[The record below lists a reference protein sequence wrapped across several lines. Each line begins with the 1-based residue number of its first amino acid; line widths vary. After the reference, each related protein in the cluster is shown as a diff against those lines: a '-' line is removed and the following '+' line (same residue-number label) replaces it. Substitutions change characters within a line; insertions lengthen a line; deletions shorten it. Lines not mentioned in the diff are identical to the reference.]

1 MWWRNEGRL
10 IQELAEWKST
20 GSKAVHGG
28 ICPLFFSPSYT
39 GNHLPFCSL
48 EKWKAAG
55 LWHSQCKERTGWRSR
70 VTTGRLNESLPCSLN
85 ATASFLWPT
94 YHPPRAG
101 SWRVPLRINQ
111 RALNKSTDIWE
122 FPEERRA
129 YYMNILQWG
138 IPVASYIE
146 LAIWFF
152 SPSLLKHDLAKD
164 HQKLGG
170 KLRTWRPDQNKKKK
184 RNLEENWGIT

>member
-1 MWWRNEGRL
+1 MESCW
-10 IQELAEWKST
+10 
-20 GSKAVHGG
+20 
-28 ICPLFFSPSYT
+28 
-39 GNHLPFCSL
+39 SL
-48 EKWKAAG
+48 TFPVQRKDWVKIKGDNREIKWKPACW
-55 LWHSQCKERTGWRSR
+55 L
-70 VTTGRLNESLPCSLN
+70 VDPLPCSLN